1 MHTVSVIASGFVLL
15 GIVLFG
21 ARAMKKPMSK
31 AALQF
36 IPVWFVCAAYN
47 MWVGIDTAG
56 YSFMEELPIFFGVF
70 GVPAVAAFILSRR
83 LNG

>member
-31 AALQF
+31 AARRETQSSTSGTIVSVMYF
-36 IPVWFVCAAYN
+36 TVKDFWVWSCE
-47 MWVGIDTAG
+47 TA
-56 YSFMEELPIFFGVF
+56 PKK
-70 GVPAVAAFILSRR
+70 
-83 LNG
+83 